1 MHSSERIFQDQATL
15 DDLVLIIASDNRA
28 DRPPNLLAE
37 EFPVAVCNQG
47 EGGGDLY
54 NRSGGVKWGAG
65 SDALLRGSDK
75 WAR

>member
-1 MHSSERIFQDQATL
+1 M
-15 DDLVLIIASDNRA
+15 IASDDRA

-37 EFPVAVCNQG
+37 GFPVAVCNQG

-54 NRSGGVKWGAG
+54 NRSGGVKWGAE
-65 SDALLRGSDK
+65 SDALLHGSGK